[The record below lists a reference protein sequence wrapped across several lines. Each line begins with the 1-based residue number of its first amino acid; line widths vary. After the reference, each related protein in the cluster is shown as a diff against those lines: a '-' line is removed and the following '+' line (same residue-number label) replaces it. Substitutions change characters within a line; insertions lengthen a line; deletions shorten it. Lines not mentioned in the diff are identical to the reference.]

1 MLAVFL
7 NSSAQG
13 ASWKMPSIT
22 VCSRFAFT
30 SRFAR
35 FTPCH
40 CTDLPRTWPGA
51 PWAGTGGM
59 LLVPEEC
66 RVRPSVLGTGRDRG
80 KGKAQG
86 QSSVDSKAGGE
97 AKPKAWLRVG
107 VWAFNPAYVGA
118 PGLQF
123 REIS

>member
-13 ASWKMPSIT
+13 ASWKMPSIA

-30 SRFAR
+30 SRCAR

-51 PWAGTGGM
+51 PRAGTGVM

-66 RVRPSVLGTGRDRG
+66 RVRPWVLGTG
-80 KGKAQG
+80 KGPQEGESTG
-86 QSSVDSKAGGE
+86 QSSADSKAGGE
-97 AKPKAWLRVG
+97 SKSKAWLRVG
-107 VWAFNPAYVGA
+107 VWAFNPPYVGA
-118 PGLQF
+118 PGLRF